1 MEQEEWKDIKGFEGL
16 YQISSFGNI
25 KALSKQVNY
34 NRFVALRKERV
45 IKAGKDKQ
53 GYRRVILAKDGIKF
67 CYRVCRLVAQNF
79 IPNPKN
85 YPCVNHKDE
94 VKDNDKANNL
104 EWCSIKYNNTYGKR
118 LKNVSKKL
126 QRKIIRES
134 TGEIYDSETLAA
146 QSLGVSLQTVS
157 NALRGVTKNKLGL
170 KYIEDEKY
178 GKK

>member
-1 MEQEEWKDIKGFEGL
+1 M
-16 YQISSFGNI
+16 
-25 KALSKQVNY
+25 
-34 NRFVALRKERV
+34 
-45 IKAGKDKQ
+45 
-53 GYRRVILAKDGIKF
+53 
-67 CYRVCRLVAQNF
+67 
-79 IPNPKN
+79 
-85 YPCVNHKDE
+85 
-94 VKDNDKANNL
+94 KDNDKANNL